1 MSDKR
6 TSIVQAAIRVFA
18 RKGLEKG
25 KIADVAKE
33 AGIGKG
39 TVYEYFRSKVEIFS
53 AIEMSVTGEMMKLFD
68 RLVDQPLRPGEKIQV
83 IMEKGTDAI
92 FEMGDAVLII
102 TELWAQ
108 GARGYWHGLGESSLA
123 GMYGRLRKEIMS
135 VLREG
140 VTAGEFR
147 RMNVEGV
154 ATLILAFMDG
164 LVWQFTIMKDEKR
177 FGQVR
182 REAIRSLMKGLLQ

>member
-39 TVYEYFRSKVEIFS
+39 TVYEYFRSKEEIFS